1 MSAELP
7 RWAMRDPARV
17 YERIEAMEQAQ
28 AARTPEAK
36 ARRAKEQMN
45 DLFKEPPRDSDNK

>member
-1 MSAELP
+1 
-7 RWAMRDPARV
+7 MRDPARV